1 MPGVPNVLN
10 NWQWFLCSSD
20 EVDFSSVTF
29 FFFNKPLDKT
39 IAIRIYAKKFTLTL
53 DVS

>member
-1 MPGVPNVLN
+1 MPGVSDVSN
-10 NWQWFLCSSD
+10 NWQWFLCFSG

-39 IAIRIYAKKFTLTL
+39 NAIRIYEKKICL
-53 DVS
+53 DFRC

>member
-1 MPGVPNVLN
+1 MPGVSNVSN

-29 FFFNKPLDKT
+29 FYFLNKPLDKT
-39 IAIRIYAKKFTLTL
+39 TAIRIYEKKKLP
-53 DVS
+53 